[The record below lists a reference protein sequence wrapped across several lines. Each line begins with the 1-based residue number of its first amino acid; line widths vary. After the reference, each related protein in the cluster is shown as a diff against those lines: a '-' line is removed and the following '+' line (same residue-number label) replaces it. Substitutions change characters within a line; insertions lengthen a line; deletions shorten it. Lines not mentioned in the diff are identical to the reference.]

1 MIVMRILKTRMMRK
15 DCPIWLLCCLAGI
28 GSGLGQ
34 TAEPAVITAP
44 AVRARTEQPAA
55 SQPANAPIMR
65 VKEKLDLFD
74 RLLTGTP
81 EERDTILASK
91 TDQHRKF
98 LRTELSRLES
108 MTPADREVAL
118 ISMRSR
124 YYLLELVKVRPE
136 VRQPAV
142 AAVPEKDR
150 QLVLEKLQRWDR
162 LPQELQ
168 QEVLQNERTVRYVLQ
183 LDGLSTA
190 ERKKVLPTLPESLR
204 KSWEDKLTEWKA
216 LSPERRQRIS
226 SQSIRFFELSTK
238 ERAKVLEN
246 LPEQQR
252 RQAEESIKAF
262 DKLPTAERAACLESV
277 PKMFE
282 MPEQNLDQFIDTL
295 ERWKRLSV
303 KDRQMW
309 KNVTT
314 VLPPANLPPLP
325 ETMIRSAPKG
335 ENKPSPPPLVQ
346 PR

>member
-1 MIVMRILKTRMMRK
+1 MSVMSILKIRMMRK
-15 DCPIWLLCCLAGI
+15 SCPIWLLCCLTGI
-28 GSGLGQ
+28 GSGPGQ
-34 TAEPAVITAP
+34 AANLPVFTTATAQ
-44 AVRARTEQPAA
+44 ARTERPTV
-55 SQPANAPIMR
+55 SQPAIAPVMR
-65 VKEKLDLFD
+65 VKEKLDQFD
-74 RLLTGTP
+74 RLLTGAG
-81 EERDTILASK
+81 EDRDTILASK
-91 TDQHRKF
+91 TDQQRKF

-108 MTPADREVAL
+108 MTPAVREVAL

-124 YYLLELVKVRPE
+124 YYLLELVKLRPE
-136 VRQPAV
+136 VRQSAV
-142 AAVPEKDR
+142 DAIPEKDR
-150 QLVLEKLQRWDR
+150 QLVVEKLQRWDR

-183 LDGLSTA
+183 LDGLTSA

-226 SQSIRFFELSTK
+226 SQAVRFFELSTK

-277 PKMFE
+277 PKVFE
-282 MPEQNLDQFIDTL
+282 MPEQSRDQFIDTL

-314 VLPPANLPPLP
+314 VLPPAGLPPLP
-325 ETMIRSAPKG
+325 GTKITSAPKG